1 MQWTSFIEKGPGLTK
16 PRAAPESYTW
26 SGVQR
31 LAALRDFD
39 IIDTADEAAFD
50 EIAQLASDACLA
62 PVAVVSF
69 LDGERQWFKSKIGLG
84 LRETPL
90 EASMCA
96 RTIHESELVVINDT
110 EADARLEGLVHLPG
124 VPGLRF
130 YAGARLETSEGQVL
144 GALCVCDFTPRPD
157 GLSPRQSKTLLTLA
171 RAVMRELELRRAN
184 KALAEKTA
192 LLNATLEHVGQGILM
207 VDGNRNVVVCNQRA
221 IELLELPAEMMLSTP
236 SFDDVKRWQA
246 EHGEF
251 VGATPELVETIAKDI
266 NNPAAVYQRRRP
278 NGTVLEICTK
288 RLPDGGGVR
297 TFTDITARKA
307 AEEAAASSEAR
318 YRSLCDA
325 LPQKVAVTTAEGT
338 ITYQNRQFSEYYGPI
353 GASLAQRVRLTHP
366 EDAETLAMS
375 RAEAIA
381 SGKAVQGEARLMR
394 QDGTYRWHHL
404 TFNPIVIDGGITEW
418 VSTALDI
425 DELRETRL
433 KLKESDERYRFAAL
447 AVSDAIWEW
456 NLEPDVI
463 QWGEGAERLFV
474 SRHDE
479 LPGSGTAWLARV
491 HPADRDRVD
500 RKMNEF
506 IAGTAQRWED
516 EYQLLQGDGSY
527 AYVADRGFALRDPSG
542 RALRLVG
549 AIQNLTE
556 KRRADIALQTSEE
569 RLRLALAATGLG
581 IWDIDL
587 VAGRQDWTPEV
598 RQILGLPQNAV
609 AGRRN
614 FLPQIH
620 PDDRDH
626 IARTFYPNLDEVP
639 PEISAT
645 FRVVGVED
653 GDVRWVEVGGRTL
666 FDTDGRPVRMLGTIQ
681 DVTSRKTA
689 EEGLRIGNERLR
701 LALHA
706 SSMVAWELD
715 LLRGWVNRSDNS
727 EALLGL
733 STGPATAFVERV
745 HPDDRHRITLLRL
758 AALAEGTHATEV
770 RYRTPDDRE
779 MWLALRAER
788 KDEHRLIGITFDISE
803 RKATEAA
810 IWQTAN
816 LDPLTGLA
824 NRALFQIRLEE
835 ALDTAEKDGTGVGL
849 LLLDLDD
856 FKDVNDTL
864 GHAAGD
870 KLLAETATR
879 LARLVGANDTVARVG
894 GDEFAIILV
903 EQEGLLEIAVT
914 AKSIVEALR
923 ATFDVEG
930 RALSTKASIGV
941 AAFPEHHRDP
951 VELMKDADIALYR
964 AKEGGRSRAVV
975 YTSAARELMERRVTI
990 LRDVRNG
997 VAGNEFLPLYQPKVS
1012 LATGQIVG
1020 FEALARWRHPTKGL
1034 LTPAYFG
1041 SAFEDPEISSAL
1053 ANSLIRQV
1061 VGDIRRWIADG
1072 VACGRIAVNL
1082 ASADFADRTL
1092 ASRIID
1098 MLDDAR
1104 VPASMFEVEV
1114 TETVFLGR
1122 KTEAAAAILS
1132 EFHEAGVSIALDDFG
1147 TGFASLTHLK
1157 QFPVDHIKIDQ
1168 SFVRN
1173 LETDDDDAA
1182 IVAAIVSL
1190 GRNMG
1195 KHITAEGVENAG
1207 QVKRLREAGCDFGQG
1222 YLYARP
1228 SPGEDVAGI
1237 VRDWSALRQTGL
1249 RQSVRRLIRQA

>member
-1 MQWTSFIEKGPGLTK
+1 LIK

-39 IIDTADEAAFD
+39 IIDTANEAAFD
-50 EIAQLASDACLA
+50 DITQLASDACQA

-69 LDGERQWFKSKIGLG
+69 LDAERQWFKSQIGLG
-84 LRETPL
+84 LSETSL
-90 EASMCA
+90 DASICA
-96 RTIHESELVVINDT
+96 RTIHQSELVVIPDT
-110 EADARLEGLVHLPG
+110 EVDERLAGLVP
-124 VPGLRF
+124 VPGLPGMRF
-130 YAGARLETSEGQVL
+130 YAGARLETSEGQLL
-144 GALCVCDFTPRPD
+144 GALCVCDHVPRPG
-157 GLSPRQSKTLLTLA
+157 GLTERQAKTLLTLS

-192 LLNATLEHVGQGILM
+192 QLNATLEHVGQGILM
-207 VDGNRNVVVCNQRA
+207 VDADRNVVVCNQRA
-221 IELLELPAEMMLSTP
+221 IELLDLPPDMMLSTP
-236 SFDDVKRWQA
+236 SFDDVKRWQQ
-246 EHGEF
+246 EQGEF
-251 VGATPELVETIAKDI
+251 VGADPALISTIAKDI
-266 NNPAAVYQRRRP
+266 NEPAGVYHRRRP

-307 AEEAAASSEAR
+307 AEEAAAGSEAR

-325 LPQKVAVTTAEGT
+325 LPQKVLVTAADGM
-338 ITYQNRQFSEYYGPI
+338 ITYQNRQFTDYYGPI
-353 GASLAQRVRLTHP
+353 GPDLEARARLTHP
-366 EDAETLAMS
+366 DDRDAIGTS
-375 RAEAIA
+375 RAEALA
-381 SGKAVQGEARLMR
+381 LGQPVQGEARLLR
-394 QDGTYRWHHL
+394 QDGTYRWHHM
-404 TFNPIVIDGGITEW
+404 TFNPIILGGGITEW
-418 VSTALDI
+418 VSTSLDI
-425 DELRETRL
+425 EELRETRL
-433 KLKESDERYRFAAL
+433 KLHESEERYKFAAL
-447 AVSDAIWEW
+447 AASDAIWEW
-456 NLEPDVI
+456 DLATDMLH
-463 QWGEGAERLFV
+463 WGEGADVLFYCT
-474 SRHDE
+474 RAE
-479 LPGSGTAWLARV
+479 LPGTASAWLTQI
-491 HPADRDRVD
+491 HPRDRDGVE
-500 RKMNEF
+500 RKLQDF
-506 IAGTAQRWED
+506 IAGTAERWED
-516 EYQLLQGDGSY
+516 EYRLRQGDGGY
-527 AYVADRGFALRDPSG
+527 AYVSDRGFVLRDAAGAPI
-542 RALRLVG
+542 RLVG
-549 AIQNLTE
+549 AIKDLTD
-556 KRRADIALQTSEE
+556 KRRADVALQTSEE

-587 VAGRQDWTPEV
+587 VAGRQEWSPEV
-598 RQILGLPQNAV
+598 RQILGLPENAV

-620 PDDRDH
+620 PDDREH
-626 IARTFYPNLDEVP
+626 IASTFYPEIDNVP

-645 FRVVGVED
+645 FRVIGAED
-653 GDVRWVEVGGRTL
+653 GDVHWVEVGGRTL
-666 FDTDGRPVRMLGTIQ
+666 FDGDGRPVRMLGTIQ
-681 DVTSRKTA
+681 DVTTRKIA

-701 LALHA
+701 LALQA

-715 LLRGWVNRSDNS
+715 MQRGWVNRSDNS
-727 EALLGL
+727 GALLGL
-733 STGPATAFVERV
+733 GSGPASDFGDNV
-745 HPDDRHRITLLRL
+745 HPDDRHKLTLMRL
-758 AALAEGTHATEV
+758 AAFAEGSHATEV
-770 RYRTPDDRE
+770 RYFAADGSQL
-779 MWLALRAER
+779 WLALRAER

-835 ALDTAEKDGTGVGL
+835 ALATAEKDGTGVGL

-870 KLLAETATR
+870 QLLAETATR
-879 LARLVGANDTVARVG
+879 LAHLVSERDTVARVG

-903 EQEGLLEIAVT
+903 EQQGLLEIAVA
-914 AKSIVEALR
+914 AKAIVEGLR
-923 ATFDVEG
+923 TTFDVEG

-997 VAGNEFLPLYQPKVS
+997 VAASEFLPLYQPKVS

-1041 SAFEDPEISSAL
+1041 SAFEDAEISSAL
-1053 ANSLIRQV
+1053 ATSLIRQV
-1061 VGDIRRWIADG
+1061 VGNIRQWLDEG

-1237 VRDWSALRQTGL
+1237 VRNWSAPRQHGL
-1249 RQSVRRLIRQA
+1249 RQSMRRLIRQV